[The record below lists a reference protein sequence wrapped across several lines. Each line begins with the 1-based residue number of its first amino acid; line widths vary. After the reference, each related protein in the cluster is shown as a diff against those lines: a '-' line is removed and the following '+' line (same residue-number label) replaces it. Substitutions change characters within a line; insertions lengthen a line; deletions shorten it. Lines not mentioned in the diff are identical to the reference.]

1 MSVELERKGAVGVI
15 TLNRPEKRNALN
27 AAMWRALP
35 EVFGQA
41 GADAEIGAVV
51 LAAHG
56 DHFAAGADF
65 GELELIAENPDA
77 VQSFLDEMNA
87 ATSAIADCPKPVIG
101 ALKGAC
107 IGAGVALAAACD
119 IRIADETARIA
130 LPPAQLGIAYPY
142 ADTKRICAL
151 IGPGAA
157 KRLFVGA
164 ETITAADALRMGFVE
179 TLVDDGVDAEA
190 LAFAENAAS
199 LSGAT
204 HQAMLEMIDAIAG
217 GVDEETPRMRA
228 LFTDS
233 FRGEDFRAGM
243 ARAREQRAEARRRR
257 SG

>member
-1 MSVELERKGAVGVI
+1 MSVEYRRQGGVGVVE
-15 TLNRPEKRNALN
+15 LNRPEKRNALN

-35 EVFGQA
+35 EIFGEA
-41 GADAEIGAVV
+41 GADGDVGAVV
-51 LAAHG
+51 LAAQG

-65 GELELIAENPDA
+65 AELELIAETPAA
-77 VQSFLDEMNA
+77 VQRFLDEMNA

-142 ADTKRICAL
+142 ADTARICAL

-157 KRLFVGA
+157 KRLFLGA
-164 ETITAADALRMGFVE
+164 ETITGAEALRIGFVE
-179 TLVDDGVDAEA
+179 TLVESDADTAA
-190 LAFAENAAS
+190 LAFAEKAAS

-204 HQAMLEMIDAIAG
+204 HRAMLAMIDAIAA
-217 GVDEETPRMRA
+217 GVNEETPRMRE

-233 FRGEDFRAGM
+233 FSGEDFRAGM
-243 ARAREQRAEARRRR
+243 AQAREQRAEAKRRR